1 MDEEKSRE
9 KQGKTK
15 GRGKG
20 KKGEKKRREKSQ
32 LTLGQ
37 WVDPTNSRK
46 ILSDDNDK

>member
-1 MDEEKSRE
+1 MKKKVEKN
-9 KQGKTK
+9 
-15 GRGKG
+15 RGKRRGEARG
-20 KKGEKKRREKSQ
+20 KRGKKKRREKSQ